1 MKTKTR
7 RQISRVW
14 KDVGF
19 AFGILNIFILV
30 VTVIIAPL
38 LAITGRVFISWI
50 LAIIWA
56 VVLITFLLLRI
67 IYPSLKARYYELV
80 DFGERDANTVLK
92 ATEGLL
98 NTQKAEPYYVHAAPI
113 PAEVEDICRNLKENQ
128 FAKISGSP
136 GSGKSMAAYHAAFI
150 LHREKKYQVY
160 RLKVQELENKKTEE
174 FGQIKVNLLLELD
187 GLKGGRK
194 KIVLVDD
201 AHRLPMSNELFNI
214 LKEEA
219 KEGNGE
225 LVWIETTSPSVDDE
239 AGSRKEDIQLDLAHF
254 MHKLVHEFYLGEET
268 LLQEALKKHTLELQ
282 DALDRVHEGK
292 IKDVWHFNFCA
303 AKGWERLASQI
314 AHLNDFDTLVLFF
327 ISAHAVI
334 SGEQELHINEVV
346 NKIRSLEIEPR
357 FRPHFQ
363 WLREYLSVSDA
374 VTGLAGSKLIIVY
387 DKNEHDKGYI
397 ASLHY
402 NFARQVTKASLA
414 RRHLAKDLVYSAGLL
429 LSDEYSDC
437 EWFVVLHTDMGKHVA
452 EFDEFN
458 KEWLVSFLN
467 AKLPEQ
473 MSKCATILRTMKKMA
488 PLVHEDVIKRLDLM
502 AVCGKIGS
510 WQASDLGGL
519 AMLMDSLGDRGGEL
533 REKLDLSTMANIA
546 NTAQLSE
553 FSALALFTGMLDER
567 AKEFRRKLDL
577 HTIVK
582 RANEAPPCH
591 FGRLAHLISSLKER
605 AKELKE
611 ELNLPKLAKAASDAQ
626 PGDLVR
632 LGVLIGSLKNT
643 ADELKNGLD
652 WIKIAETANSVELV
666 DFHGLAVLIGSL
678 GKQAEKLKQRLNFTK
693 IGSVAANS
701 EVEQFGNLSTLL
713 VALGDQKG
721 KLIEKI
727 GFDALGR
734 RATDAK
740 VEQFGNLSALL
751 VALGDEKGKLIEKI
765 GFDAL
770 GRTAT
775 DAKVEQFGNL
785 STLLVALG
793 DEKGKLIEKIG
804 FDALGRTAT
813 DAKVEQFGN
822 LSTLLVAL
830 GDEKGKLIE
839 KVDLKSLKKSIA
851 LIQPKGERELVRS
864 LANSTHLISV
874 IDENQRCELIDV
886 TSWVSFCMQ
895 CPIRSEYFNILGL
908 CLENLY
914 KQAEQTI
921 IGKVT
926 AYLSANIDTV
936 KSEVGNAQPNEYG
949 GVAKFLWICNQIN
962 HDIAHEVVA
971 TAIDGL
977 IERFAVFPW
986 NYRGVGQLINAIHFV
1001 DSAVA
1006 ESLLQDNRVT
1016 GQIVYAINRQ
1026 DWKSKPVDFRHLIK
1040 AFYRSAP
1047 TLWLAK
1053 LGTGAISADL
1063 SDVGLSS
1070 IYREIEMEES
1080 QN

>member
-734 RATDAK
+734 TATDAK
-740 VEQFGNLSALL
+740 VEQFGNLSA
-751 VALGDEKGKLIEKI
+751 
-765 GFDAL
+765 
-770 GRTAT
+770 
-775 DAKVEQFGNL
+775 
-785 STLLVALG
+785 
-793 DEKGKLIEKIG
+793 
-804 FDALGRTAT
+804 
-813 DAKVEQFGN
+813 
-822 LSTLLVAL
+822 LLVAL